1 MPVIVQDLPYP
12 RINGKYYQFS
22 SIRLRVAGET
32 WYDFVSFNFEDGVER
47 GYARG
52 ASRMKLGRTAG
63 DYDATASFDIW
74 TTKLEEFLNLVDPNR
89 EGHYDVEGF
98 DVSLDFA
105 EPNMPLQQVVLI
117 GPIINKISDAHSQG
131 TEPLKNTITLDI
143 FGVTRNGRN
152 PIRGINLG
160 SGSAGAPLTEQSV

>member
-1 MPVIVQDLPYP
+1 MPVIVPFVPYP
-12 RINGKYYQFS
+12 RINGKYFQFS
-22 SIRLRVAGET
+22 SIRFHINGVEFTDIISL
-32 WYDFVSFNFEDGVER
+32 NFEDGVER

-74 TTKLEEFLNLVDPNR
+74 TTKLDDFLNIVDPGR
-89 EGHYDVEGF
+89 RGFYDIEGL
-98 DVSLDFA
+98 DVSADFA
-105 EPNMPLQQVVLI
+105 EPNMPLQTVSLI

-143 FGVTRNGRN
+143 YGVLRNGRP
-152 PIRGINLG
+152 PIEGIDFG
-160 SGSAGAPLTEQSV
+160 AGAAGAPLVQQSV